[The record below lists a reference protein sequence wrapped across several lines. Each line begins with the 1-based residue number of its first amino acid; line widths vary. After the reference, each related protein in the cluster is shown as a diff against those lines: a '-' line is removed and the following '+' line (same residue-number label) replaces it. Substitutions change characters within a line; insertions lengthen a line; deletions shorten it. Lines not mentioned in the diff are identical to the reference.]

1 MYFFY
6 SSLLAIAL
14 VISLPYW
21 LLEMIR
27 HGKYQRS
34 FGERFGT
41 VPARLKINS
50 NARTIWIHAVSVG
63 EVLAIAGLVANLR
76 QQYRVVVST
85 TTDAGQALA
94 RQRFGESNVFYFPLD
109 FKFSIQPYLD
119 TLRPELIVLAET
131 EFWPNFFRL
140 GKLSGAKIAVVNA
153 RISDRSL
160 PGYRRW
166 KTILRRILQNV
177 DLFLTQSDID
187 ASRLAD
193 IDASPDRIQVS
204 GNLKYDVGVPSSVP
218 LVAELRNMFKHANAG
233 PIIVCGSTVDGEEL
247 ALLRAFENVIASHP
261 QAVMILAPRSPE
273 RFDKVAD
280 MLEES
285 HIRYWRR
292 SQWKN
297 IEALP
302 NNISGGIVLLD
313 TIGELA
319 AVYALADIA
328 FVGGSLEPYG
338 GHNILEPAQ
347 HGVPIVVG
355 KHTENFR
362 DMIAL
367 FQRHNAIRIIGPA
380 ELSRVWMEL
389 LADDRARATL
399 GRNAA
404 ETARSQTGATQKTLE
419 ALTDL
424 LSGTSS

>member
-6 SSLLAIAL
+6 SSLLALAL
-14 VISLPYW
+14 LISLPYW

-27 HGKYQRS
+27 HGKYKKG

-41 VPARLKINS
+41 VPERLKINS
-50 NARTIWIHAVSVG
+50 NSRTIWIHAVSVG
-63 EVLAIAGLVANLR
+63 EVLAIAELAANLR
-76 QQYRVVVST
+76 QQYRVVIST

-94 RQRFGESNVFYFPLD
+94 RQRFGERNVFYFPLD

-131 EFWPNFFRL
+131 EFWPNFLRL
-140 GKLSGAKIAVVNA
+140 GKLGGARIVVVNA
-153 RISDRSL
+153 RISDRSF

-166 KTILRRILQNV
+166 CGILHRILLNV
-177 DLFLTQSDID
+177 DLFLAQSDVD

-193 IDASPDRIQVS
+193 IGAPPDRIRVS
-204 GNLKYDVGVPSSVP
+204 GNLKYDVGAPPSVP
-218 LVAELRNMFKHANAG
+218 LVAELRNMFKQTSAG

-247 ALLRAFENVIASHP
+247 VLLRAFENVVASHP
-261 QAVMILAPRSPE
+261 SAVMILAPRSPE
-273 RFDKVAD
+273 RFDIVANI
-280 MLEES
+280 LEELRI
-285 HIRYWRR
+285 HYWRR
-292 SQWKN
+292 SHWKN
-297 IEALP
+297 SEAVPLD
-302 NNISGGIVLLD
+302 ISGGVILLD

-319 AVYALADIA
+319 AIYALADIA

-355 KHTENFR
+355 RHTENFR
-362 DMIAL
+362 DIIAL
-367 FQRHNAIRIIGPA
+367 FQRHNAIQIVGPT
-380 ELSRVWMEL
+380 ELSQVWMEL
-389 LADDRARATL
+389 LADNETRETL

-404 ETARSQTGATQKTLE
+404 QTARSQTGVTQKTLD
-419 ALTDL
+419 ALTEL